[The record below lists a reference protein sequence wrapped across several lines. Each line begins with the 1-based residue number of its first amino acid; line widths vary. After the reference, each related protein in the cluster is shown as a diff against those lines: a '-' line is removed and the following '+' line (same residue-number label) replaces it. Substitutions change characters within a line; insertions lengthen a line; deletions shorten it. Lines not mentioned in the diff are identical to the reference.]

1 MKGASQI
8 APFGLRMPEDLKDAI
23 AERAKKNGRSMNS
36 EIIHILE
43 DYITP
48 PRVEEMQPL
57 SEDELTS
64 PDKIQAWMKELTAK
78 ISTIEKVVK
87 KNFPEDK

>member
-8 APFGLRMPEDLKDAI
+8 APFGLRMPEELKDAI

-64 PDKIQAWMKELTAK
+64 PDKIQAWMKELTTK

>member
-23 AERAKKNGRSMNS
+23 AERAKRNGRSMNS

-64 PDKIQAWMKELTAK
+64 PDKIQAWMKELTTK

>member
-23 AERAKKNGRSMNS
+23 AERAKNNGRSMNS
-36 EIIHILE
+36 EIIYILE

-48 PRVEEMQPL
+48 PRVDDMKPL
-57 SEDELTS
+57 SEEEAAS
-64 PDKIQAWMKELTAK
+64 PEKLQAWMKELTTK
-78 ISTIEKVVK
+78 ISIIEKVVK